1 MSLEFENMDDFE
13 PEKTQSMEL
22 EEYGVWVKKETPEIV
37 DNILSDDDIFNPDYF
52 QEMIENSPQE
62 QETEIVEKTV
72 DNLVDI
78 PTDSPVL
85 NNLETESPEISD
97 IPAESTDTILDEISS
112 DAQVNAN
119 DFDIENLASE
129 IDGLDLSAFENQ
141 FEEKVIDEK
150 MMKLKIIKNL

>member
-62 QETEIVEKTV
+62 QETEIVEKIGRAHV
-72 DNLVDI
+72 
-78 PTDSPVL
+78 
-85 NNLETESPEISD
+85 
-97 IPAESTDTILDEISS
+97 
-112 DAQVNAN
+112 
-119 DFDIENLASE
+119 
-129 IDGLDLSAFENQ
+129 
-141 FEEKVIDEK
+141 
-150 MMKLKIIKNL
+150 

>member
-62 QETEIVEKTV
+62 QKTEIVEKTV
-72 DNLVDI
+72 DNLVDNS
-78 PTDSPVL
+78 TDFPIL
-85 NNLETESPEISD
+85 DNIETDNPEIPD
-97 IPAESTDTILDEISS
+97 IPAESTDTMLDEISS

-119 DFDIENLASE
+119 NFDIENLASE

-141 FEEKVIDEK
+141 FES
-150 MMKLKIIKNL
+150 N